1 MQVHDRPI
9 HVVILTGALLFA
21 AAGTAHAV
29 SLNPRGVGQVL
40 IYPYYTVNG
49 GNDTLLS
56 LSNATSHA
64 KALRVRIAE
73 GENGRDAYSMNLYLA
88 PFDTWSAVLTM
99 ATPTLPGNP
108 PPIAGLRSND
118 ASCAVPAVAAA
129 TELVDGG
136 VALSIASFS
145 GANADPGRTAAS
157 RVNEGTIEVIEMGTL
172 VDGSPSALATGLAG
186 QARNC
191 AALVDAW
198 AGGYWTQN
206 PMTDL
211 ANPSGGLYGT
221 GYVVDVQQ
229 GTIFSY
235 NAIALDGFR
244 SDPVDLT
251 GTGNSVVLHTQVGSA
266 HPNLAD
272 ALTDP
277 IAETA
282 VAEANANG
290 RSIVATYPAA
300 RAVDAVSAV
309 LMASTIDNTYLT
321 DTTLGAT
328 TNYVFSY
335 PTRRFYTDPAIAGAT
350 AIPPFSSL
358 FAGIRANAVS
368 EVIPYRYYDA
378 DGNAP
383 TINCGVDLCT
393 NRLQSPGTS
402 VEILELGAG
411 SDAILDS
418 ALSMGF
424 DSPGSSPVGYSPAGR
439 MILAPDLSSGVA
451 FLPPRRLLRAS
462 NEGKFF
468 SGLPVIGFAT
478 LNVVNANAQNGVLAN
493 YSAATPFR
501 TLASCVVV
509 SGTDAAYPCP

>member
-1 MQVHDRPI
+1 
-9 HVVILTGALLFA
+9 
-21 AAGTAHAV
+21 
-29 SLNPRGVGQVL
+29 
-40 IYPYYTVNG
+40 
-49 GNDTLLS
+49 
-56 LSNATSHA
+56 
-64 KALRVRIAE
+64 
-73 GENGRDAYSMNLYLA
+73 
-88 PFDTWSAVLTM
+88 
-99 ATPTLPGNP
+99 
-108 PPIAGLRSND
+108 
-118 ASCAVPAVAAA
+118 
-129 TELVDGG
+129 
-136 VALSIASFS
+136 LSIVSFS
-145 GANADPGRTAAS
+145 GANADPGSTAAS
-157 RVNEGTIEVIEMGTL
+157 RVNEGTIEVIEMGAL
-172 VDGSPSALATGLAG
+172 LDDSPSAAAAG
-186 QARNC
+186 RVGVARNC
-191 AALVDAW
+191 SALVGAW
-198 AGGYWTQN
+198 AAGGYWTQD
-206 PMTDL
+206 PLTDL
-211 ANPSGGLYGT
+211 VNPSGGLYGT
-221 GYVVDVQQ
+221 AYVVDVEQ

-235 NAIALDGFR
+235 NAVALDGFR
-244 SDPVDLT
+244 SDPQDLT
-251 GTGNSVVLHTQVGSA
+251 TGNGNNSVVLHTQVGSA

-290 RSIVATYPAA
+290 RLIVATYPAA

-321 DTTLGAT
+321 DATLGAT
-328 TNYVFSY
+328 TDYVFSY

-350 AIPPFSSL
+350 AIAPFSSL

-368 EVIPYRYYDA
+368 EVMPYRYYDA

-383 TINCGVDLCT
+383 TIICGVDACA

-424 DSPGSSPVGYSPAGR
+424 DSPGSSPVGYSPTGR
-439 MILAPDLSSGVA
+439 MIFGPDLSSGA
-451 FLPPRRLLRAS
+451 TFLPPRRLLRAS

-509 SGTDAAYPCP
+509 SGTDAALPCP